1 MADYEYIFS
10 TLLHKKLK
18 EKIVGH
24 IYVAVRNDI
33 LITEIDTIGGIKI
46 DISINDFANKL
57 VNGYSTDY
65 AAYEIAKEYKKKRY
79 CQSISNKIKKGKFLG
94 N

>member
-10 TLLHKKLK
+10 TLLYKKLK
-18 EKIVGH
+18 EKIVGR

-65 AAYEIAKEYKKKRY
+65 AAYEIAKEYKKKILSKY
-79 CQSISNKIKKGKFLG
+79 LK
-94 N
+94 

>member
-18 EKIVGH
+18 EKIVWR

-65 AAYEIAKEYKKKRY
+65 AAYEIAKEYKKKILSKY
-79 CQSISNKIKKGKFLG
+79 LK
-94 N
+94 

>member
-33 LITEIDTIGGIKI
+33 LTTEIDTIGGIKI

-65 AAYEIAKEYKKKRY
+65 AAYEIAKEYKKKILSKY
-79 CQSISNKIKKGKFLG
+79 LK
-94 N
+94 

>member
-33 LITEIDTIGGIKI
+33 LITEIKI

-65 AAYEIAKEYKKKRY
+65 AAYEIAKEYKKKILSKY
-79 CQSISNKIKKGKFLG
+79 LK
-94 N
+94 

>member
-18 EKIVGH
+18 EKIVGR

-65 AAYEIAKEYKKKRY
+65 AAYEIAKEYKKRY
-79 CQSISNKIKKGKFLG
+79 CHSISNKIKKGSS
-94 N
+94 

>member
-1 MADYEYIFS
+1 MTTSYQ
-10 TLLHKKLK
+10 

-65 AAYEIAKEYKKKRY
+65 AAYEIAKEYKKKILSKY
-79 CQSISNKIKKGKFLG
+79 LK
-94 N
+94 

>member
-24 IYVAVRNDI
+24 IYVTVRNDI

-65 AAYEIAKEYKKKRY
+65 AAYEIAKEYKKKILSKY
-79 CQSISNKIKKGKFLG
+79 LK
-94 N
+94 

>member
-65 AAYEIAKEYKKKRY
+65 VAYEIAKEYKKKILSKY
-79 CQSISNKIKKGKFLG
+79 LK
-94 N
+94 

>member
-1 MADYEYIFS
+1 MTTSYQ
-10 TLLHKKLK
+10 
-18 EKIVGH
+18 EKIVGR

-65 AAYEIAKEYKKKRY
+65 AAYEIAKEYKKKILSKY
-79 CQSISNKIKKGKFLG
+79 LK
-94 N
+94 